1 MAMKDQEDDNAWKDS
16 ARTPLLAFRN
26 ITVMRGAKRVLD
38 RFTLDIGSGENVAI
52 IGPNGCGKSTLI
64 KTISRELYPLASDG
78 SFVRLLGQD
87 RWNIFDLRSHL
98 GLVSNDLMASH
109 TRDFTGR
116 ETILSG
122 FFGSVGI
129 WPHHV
134 VTPEMQER
142 VDQIITL
149 LEIENLAE
157 RPVSEMSSGEAKRTL
172 IGRALVHRPSA
183 LLLDEPTNSLDLRAM
198 QEIREVLRKLVRSG
212 TSLVLVTHHLPDI
225 IPEMRRVILLRDGQ
239 VFADGPKEDV
249 LSGEVLSAVFGIP
262 MEIIER
268 NGYFHVL

>member
-1 MAMKDQEDDNAWKDS
+1 MS
-16 ARTPLLAFRN
+16 AFVSSSTPLLSFRD
-26 ITVMRGAKRVLD
+26 ITVIRGGKRVLD
-38 RFTLDIGSGENVAI
+38 GFSLDIGSGENVAI

-64 KTISRELYPLASDG
+64 KTISRELYPLSTDGAS
-78 SFVRLLGQD
+78 VRLLGQD

-116 ETILSG
+116 EAILSG

-134 VTPEMQER
+134 VTPEMLSR
-142 VDQIITL
+142 VSEIVQL
-149 LEIENLAE
+149 LEIEDLAD
-157 RPVSEMSSGEAKRTL
+157 RCVSEMSSGEAKRTL

-183 LLLDEPTNSLDLRAM
+183 LLLDEPTNSLDLRAV
-198 QEIREVLRKLVRSG
+198 RELRGILRKLVRAG

-225 IPEMRRVILLRDGQ
+225 IPEIRRVILLRQGR

-249 LSGEVLSAVFGIP
+249 LSAEVLSAVFGIR
-262 MEIIER
+262 MEVIER
-268 NGYFHVL
+268 HGYYHLL

>member
-1 MAMKDQEDDNAWKDS
+1 MATKDQQNDNA
-16 ARTPLLAFRN
+16 RTGSPLLAFRN

-78 SFVRLLGQD
+78 AFVRLLGQD

-116 ETILSG
+116 DTILSG

-134 VTPEMQER
+134 VTTEMQER
-142 VDQIITL
+142 VDEIITL

-198 QEIREVLRKLVRSG
+198 QELREVLRKLVRSG

-239 VFADGPKEDV
+239 VFADGSKEDV
-249 LSGEVLSAVFGIP
+249 LSSEVLSAVFGVP

-268 NGYFHVL
+268 NGYYHVL

>member
-1 MAMKDQEDDNAWKDS
+1 M
-16 ARTPLLAFRN
+16 TPLLSFRN
-26 ITVMRGAKRVLD
+26 ITVMRGSKRVLD
-38 RFTLDIGSGENVAI
+38 RFSLDIGSGENVAI

-64 KTISRELYPLASDG
+64 KTISRELYPLAVDNAS
-78 SFVRLLGQD
+78 VKLLGQD

-116 ETILSG
+116 EAILSG

-134 VTPEMQER
+134 VTAEMQSR
-142 VDQIITL
+142 VTEVIEL
-149 LEIENLAE
+149 LEIEDLAD
-157 RPVSEMSSGEAKRTL
+157 RYVSQMSSGEAKRTL

-198 QEIREVLRKLVRSG
+198 QELREILRKLVRTG

-225 IPEMRRVILLRDGQ
+225 IPEIRRIILLSKGQ
-239 VFADGPKEDV
+239 VFADGAKEDV
-249 LSGEVLSAVFGIP
+249 LSAEVLSAVFGIR
-262 MEIIER
+262 MEVIER
-268 NGYFHVL
+268 HGYYHLL

>member
-1 MAMKDQEDDNAWKDS
+1 
-16 ARTPLLAFRN
+16 
-26 ITVMRGAKRVLD
+26 MRGGKRVLD
-38 RFTLDIGSGENVAI
+38 GFSLDIGSGENVAI

-64 KTISRELYPLASDG
+64 KTISRELYPLSTDGAS
-78 SFVRLLGQD
+78 VRLLGQD

-109 TRDFTGR
+109 TRDFIGR
-116 ETILSG
+116 EAILSG

-129 WPHHV
+129 WPNHV
-134 VTPEMQER
+134 VTPEMQSR
-142 VDQIITL
+142 VSEIIQL
-149 LEIENLAE
+149 LEIEDLAD
-157 RPVSEMSSGEAKRTL
+157 RCVSEMSSGEAKRTL

-198 QEIREVLRKLVRSG
+198 QELRDILRKLVRAG

-225 IPEMRRVILLRDGQ
+225 IPEIRRVILLRKGR

-249 LSGEVLSAVFGIP
+249 LSAEVLSAVFGIR
-262 MEIIER
+262 MEVIER
-268 NGYFHVL
+268 HGYYHLL